1 MYRPFNRA
9 GYKSTISTIDKICQ
23 DFDLPVNNLTK
34 QVASNNKTEM
44 KMETHANS
52 GI

>member
-1 MYRPFNRA
+1 MYRPLHRA
-9 GYKSTISTIDKICQ
+9 GYKSTIGTIDKNCQ
-23 DFDLPVNNLTK
+23 DFDLSANNLTK
-34 QVASNNKTEM
+34 QVASNNKTEI